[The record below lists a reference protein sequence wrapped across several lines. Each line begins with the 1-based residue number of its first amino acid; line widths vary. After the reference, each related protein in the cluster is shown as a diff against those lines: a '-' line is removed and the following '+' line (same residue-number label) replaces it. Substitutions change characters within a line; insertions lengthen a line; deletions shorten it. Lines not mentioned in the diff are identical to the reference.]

1 MVAKGARMG
10 KRGARTLLT
19 AAVILLGVWALLE
32 IIMRLYVDLPLK
44 TDFYGSISRDEVRE
58 RQAAAGVKVAAGPG
72 WIHLGWIA
80 DPERE
85 SYRIEWLAA
94 GQWTTIGHSRFG
106 SFLWRGEG
114 GAFRVFAVPKG
125 SGQPRLIGEVS

>member
-1 MVAKGARMG
+1 MVG
-10 KRGARTLLT
+10 RGARKLLKT
-19 AAVILLGVWALLE
+19 VIILLGVWALLE

-44 TDFYGSISRDEVRE
+44 ADFYGSISREDVRE
-58 RQAAAGVKVAAGPG
+58 RQAAAGVKTAAGPG

-85 SYRIEWLAA
+85 SYRIERLSA
-94 GQWTTIGHSRFG
+94 GQWTEIGQSQFG

-114 GAFRVFAVPKG
+114 GTFRVFAV
-125 SGQPRLIGEVS
+125 